1 MNKLIIPVL
10 GLLFLISCDSVTRDD
25 HEIDT
30 FTITSDV
37 DLTSTFETVEQ
48 QYPAYT
54 ETDLEGAYFFSTQA
68 EFNTFYTD
76 LNPLGNPP
84 PTIDFVLYR
93 VVVYVDEYRIYTRN
107 SVTITDIE
115 LTSGFDYKISV
126 YFYTPT
132 QIESK
137 NKAKPYHIIKVEVF

>member
-1 MNKLIIPVL
+1 MKKLTIPALCILVL
-10 GLLFLISCDSVTRDD
+10 VSCNTVD
-25 HEIDT
+25 HDYNNRET

-48 QYPAYT
+48 RYPMYT

-68 EFNTFYTD
+68 EFDTFYTD
-76 LNPLGNPP
+76 LNPLGDPP
-84 PTIDFVLYR
+84 PTIDFVTYR
-93 VVVYVDEYRIYTRN
+93 IIAYVDEYKIYKNN
-107 SVTITDIE
+107 SVTITDIK
-115 LTSGFDYKISV
+115 LKSGFEYKFSV
-126 YFYTPT
+126 YFYTPS